1 MATNIAAMEILD
13 QFGRDTLYVERNR
26 EKWLDEYSDCWVV
39 VYREKLISH
48 ADTFDEALSKA
59 RVQGLQGSNMVIER
73 ITREPI
79 SLIL

>member
-1 MATNIAAMEILD
+1 MATNIAAKEILD
-13 QFGRDTLYVERNR
+13 QFGKDTLYVERNR
-26 EKWLDEYSDCWVV
+26 QKWLDEYSDCWVV

-59 RVQGLQGSNMVIER
+59 RDQGLQGSNMVIER
-73 ITREPI
+73 IAREPI